1 MSRSVQVLAGRAAA
15 RSSQAFQGSRPVVIT
30 SATIKADPQGRTG
43 QIPPVPA
50 SVASVASWLGMLF
63 VMLFAL
69 NTIGGWV
76 RLSGSGVAIPQ
87 WPIIN
92 GSLLP
97 PFSDQGWE
105 QVKAHYD
112 ADQDR
117 LAARV
122 RVGELTQVNLGHSPR
137 DLAEFKLMFF
147 TEWSHRLFAALV
159 GVMAAGCLTIIYRR
173 EAMRR
178 LVGWPM
184 TIAALLIIAQ
194 AVLGG
199 MLVRS
204 GTNTNWL
211 FLHQANASLIMAC
224 VLVAILRILADGRA
238 LPTPQAVARRR
249 PIAWVLPVMTVVV
262 WAQLVV
268 GSLVAG
274 SRNGQPFGDWSLFA
288 AANLWEGPR
297 SLWWNLQANTEL
309 HQWTHRWMAW
319 AIVLV
324 SVVLFVFA
332 WRQRHQLSPRLRL
345 GLHASG
351 AFLLAQMMLGIG
363 NVWTGI
369 TPYGSLAHQGMGM
382 CLFLALVLAWFDVR
396 READAAVEVTTNS
409 RVPA

>member
-1 MSRSVQVLAGRAAA
+1 M
-15 RSSQAFQGSRPVVIT
+15 IT

-43 QIPPVPA
+43 LPPAPA
-50 SVASVASWLGMLF
+50 TVASVASWLGVLF

-76 RLSGSGVAIPQ
+76 RLSGAGVAIPQ

-97 PFSDQGWE
+97 PMSDLGWE

-112 ADQDR
+112 ADQER

-122 RVGELTQVNLGHSPR
+122 RLGELTPINLGHSPR
-137 DLAEFKLMFF
+137 SLAEFKAMFM

-173 EAMRR
+173 ESMRR
-178 LVGWPM
+178 LIGWPM
-184 TIAALLIIAQ
+184 TIAGLLIIAQ

-224 VLVAILRILADGRA
+224 VLVAILRILADGRTLPSAQAMSQRRA
-238 LPTPQAVARRR
+238 LTLL
-249 PIAWVLPVMTVVV
+249 LPVVTVAV
-262 WAQLVV
+262 WLQLVV

-274 SRNGQPFGDWSLFA
+274 SRNGEPFGDWSLFGV
-288 AANLWEGPR
+288 ANLWEGPR

-309 HQWTHRWMAW
+309 HQWTHRWLAW
-319 AIVLV
+319 SIVLV
-324 SVVLFVFA
+324 SSVLFAVA
-332 WRQRHQLSPRLRL
+332 WRARQHLPQRLRL
-345 GLHASG
+345 ALNAAA

-363 NVWTGI
+363 NVWSGI
-369 TPYGSLAHQGMGM
+369 TPYGSLTHQGMGM

-396 READAAVEVTTNS
+396 REAGATETTTDAKQ
-409 RVPA
+409 VPA

>member
-1 MSRSVQVLAGRAAA
+1 M
-15 RSSQAFQGSRPVVIT
+15 IT

-43 QIPPVPA
+43 HVPPVPA
-50 SVASVASWLGMLF
+50 SVASVASWLGVLF

-76 RLSGSGVAIPQ
+76 RLSGAGVAIPQ

-97 PFSDQGWE
+97 PMSDLGWE

-112 ADQDR
+112 ADQER

-122 RVGELTQVNLGHSPR
+122 RLGELTPVNLGHSPR
-137 DLAEFKLMFF
+137 SLAEFKAMFM

-173 EAMRR
+173 ESMRR
-178 LVGWPM
+178 LIGRPM
-184 TIAALLIIAQ
+184 TIAGLLIIAQ

-224 VLVAILRILADGRA
+224 VLIAILRILADGRA
-238 LPTPQAVARRR
+238 LPSVQAMSQRR
-249 PIAWVLPVMTVVV
+249 ALTWLLPVVTVAV
-262 WAQLVV
+262 WLQLVV

-274 SRNGQPFGDWSLFA
+274 SRNGEPFGDWSLFGV
-288 AANLWEGPR
+288 ANLWEGPR

-309 HQWTHRWMAW
+309 HQWTHRWLAW
-319 AIVLV
+319 SIVLM
-324 SVVLFVFA
+324 SLALFIAA
-332 WRQRHQLSPRLRL
+332 WRARHHLPQRLRL
-345 GLHASG
+345 GLNAVA

-363 NVWTGI
+363 NVWSGI
-369 TPYGSLAHQGMGM
+369 TPYGSLTHQGMGM
-382 CLFLALVLAWFDVR
+382 CLFLALVLAWFDSR
-396 READAAVEVTTNS
+396 REAGTVEPTTE
-409 RVPA
+409 RKPVPA

>member
-1 MSRSVQVLAGRAAA
+1 MLVGPDLHPIKEATQ
-15 RSSQAFQGSRPVVIT
+15 VVIT
-30 SATIKADPQGRTG
+30 SATIKTDQQGRTG
-43 QIPPVPA
+43 HLPPVPA
-50 SVASVASWLGMLF
+50 SVASVASWLGVLF

-76 RLSGSGVAIPQ
+76 RLSGAGVAIPQ

-112 ADQDR
+112 ADQQR

-122 RVGELTQVNLGHSPR
+122 RAGELTMVNLGHSPR
-137 DLAEFKLMFF
+137 DLAEFKAMFM

-178 LVGWPM
+178 LIGWPM
-184 TIAALLIIAQ
+184 TIAGLLIIAQ

-224 VLVAILRILADGRA
+224 VLVAILRILADGRPRPSA
-238 LPTPQAVARRR
+238 EVVARRR
-249 PIAWVLPVMTVVV
+249 PLAWLLPVVTVAV
-262 WAQLVV
+262 WTQLVI

-274 SRNGQPFGDWSLFA
+274 SRNGEPFGDWSLLA
-288 AANLWEGPR
+288 VANLWEGPR
-297 SLWWNLQANTEL
+297 SVWWNLQANPEL
-309 HQWTHRWMAW
+309 HQWAHRWLAW
-319 AIVLV
+319 SIVLM
-324 SVVLFVFA
+324 SVALLVVV
-332 WRQRHQLSPRLRL
+332 WRQRRGLSPRLRL
-345 GLHASG
+345 GLHAVG
-351 AFLLAQMMLGIG
+351 AFLLGQMMLGIG

-369 TPYGSLAHQGMGM
+369 TPYGSLGHQGMGM
-382 CLFLALVLAWFDVR
+382 CLFLALVLAWFDVH
-396 READAAVEVTTNS
+396 REAGTTPEPAVAG

>member
-1 MSRSVQVLAGRAAA
+1 VATGLGLPLKDIAQ
-15 RSSQAFQGSRPVVIT
+15 VVIT
-30 SATIKADPQGRTG
+30 STAIHADPQGRTTM
-43 QIPPVPA
+43 PVA
-50 SVASVASWLGMLF
+50 ASVASWLGVLF

-97 PFSDQGWE
+97 PLSDAGWE

-112 ADQDR
+112 ADQER

-122 RVGELTQVNLGHSPR
+122 RLGELSAYNLGHSPR
-137 DLAEFKLMFF
+137 DLDEFKAMFM

-173 EAMRR
+173 APMRR
-178 LVGWPM
+178 LIGVPM
-184 TIAALLIIAQ
+184 SIAGLLIIAQ

-199 MLVRS
+199 MLVKS

-224 VLVAILRILADGRA
+224 VLVSILRILADGHVR
-238 LPTPQAVARRR
+238 PAVAVMAARR
-249 PIAWVLPVMTVVV
+249 PLVWFLPVVTVAV
-262 WAQLVV
+262 WAQLVI

-274 SRNGQPFGDWSLFA
+274 SRNGGHFGDWALSGV
-288 AANLWEGPR
+288 ANLWHDHR
-297 SLWWNLQANTEL
+297 SLWWNLQANAEL
-309 HQWTHRWMAW
+309 HQWAHRWLAW
-319 AIVLV
+319 GIVLV
-324 SVVLFVFA
+324 AVWLFVA
-332 WRQRHQLSPRLRL
+332 VWQARRHLAPRLRL
-345 GLHASG
+345 ALHAVA
-351 AFLLAQMMLGIG
+351 AFLMAQMLLGIA

-369 TPYGSLAHQGMGM
+369 TPWGSLAHQGMGM
-382 CLFLALVLAWFDVR
+382 CLFLALVLAWFDAH
-396 READAAVEVTTNS
+396 REATPAPAAS
-409 RVPA
+409 REVPA